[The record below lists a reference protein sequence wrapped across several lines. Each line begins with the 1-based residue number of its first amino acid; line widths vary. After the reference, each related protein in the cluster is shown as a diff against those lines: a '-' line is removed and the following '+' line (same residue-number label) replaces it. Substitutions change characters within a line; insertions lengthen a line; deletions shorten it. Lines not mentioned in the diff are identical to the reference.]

1 MTWPFHNRPQ
11 AKYWL
16 KVFGLYALFEACIQL
31 LYNYLI
37 NEYGK
42 RPISN
47 LEFHGIMWLF
57 QCLLIWPIWWVAWSV
72 HRKKTGI
79 QVIVNLSFFIVYSI
93 IWFGPVQDI
102 IQFLHQEIQ
111 QLVRIPSNRI
121 KTPVDAAA
129 DLLPYQLLKHTFRLS
144 WFFLAN
150 YLYHYRRE
158 EQRRMEL
165 AVANKDLQLKLLKWH
180 LNPGFYF
187 KTIDHLRQLSSR
199 SPASCTRPILQL
211 AKVME
216 YVIYETKEK
225 LRDVSKEINFLDG
238 YVQLINQQPGSTAL
252 FTIRSEG
259 ATDRLKIPPLLLAG
273 FIDRIASSNNNGP
286 SSYDMQLQFSGNN
299 MSFIIKGDLGKNEDL
314 FFGQNSQ
321 DLLYRRFH
329 ELYQDHFSYR
339 LSSNKTFFE
348 LNVRLNEDD

>member
-1 MTWPFHNRPQ
+1 MTWPFHNRTQ

-16 KVFGLYALFEACIQL
+16 KVFGLYALFEGFIQL
-31 LYNYLI
+31 LYNYLL

-47 LEFHGIMWLF
+47 LEFHGMMWFF
-57 QCLLIWPIWWVAWSV
+57 QCVLIWPIWWVAWSV
-72 HRKKTGI
+72 HKKNVAI
-79 QVIVNLSFFIVYSI
+79 QLLVNLSFFIVYSI
-93 IWFGPVQDI
+93 IWFGPVQEI
-102 IQFLHQEIQ
+102 IQSLHQGLQ
-111 QLVRIPSNRI
+111 QLLRPPSKWI
-121 KTPVDAAA
+121 VTPVDAAS

-165 AVANKDLQLKLLKWH
+165 AIANKDLQLKLLKWH

-187 KTIDHLRQLSSR
+187 KTIDHLQQLSFQ

-216 YVIYETKEK
+216 YVIYEAKEK
-225 LRDVSKEINFLDG
+225 LIDVSKEIHFLDG
-238 YVQLINQQPGSTAL
+238 YVQLINQQPGNTAH

-259 ATDRLKIPPLLLAG
+259 ETDRLKIPPLLLAG
-273 FIDRIASSNNNGP
+273 FIDRIASSNINGG
-286 SSYDMQLQFSGNN
+286 SRYDLQLQFSGNN
-299 MSFIIKGDLGKNEDL
+299 MSFIIEGNLGKDESL
-314 FFGQNSQ
+314 FFGHNNQ
-321 DLLYRRFH
+321 DSLYRRFQ
-329 ELYQDHFSYR
+329 EIFADRFSFR

>member
-11 AKYWL
+11 ANYWL

-31 LYNYLI
+31 LYNYLL

-47 LEFHGIMWLF
+47 LEFHGLMWLF
-57 QCLLIWPIWWVAWSV
+57 QCILIWPIWWVAWFV
-72 HRKKTGI
+72 HRKKVI
-79 QVIVNLSFFIVYSI
+79 VQVIVNLLFFILYSF

-102 IQFLHQEIQ
+102 IQSMHHGLQ
-111 QLVRIPSNRI
+111 QLMRPPSKFI
-121 KTPVDAAA
+121 ATPVDTASN
-129 DLLPYQLLKHTFRLS
+129 LLPYQLLKHTFRLS

-158 EQRRMEL
+158 EQQRMEL
-165 AVANKDLQLKLLKWH
+165 AIANKDLQLKLLKWH

-187 KTIDHLRQLSSR
+187 KTIDHLQQLSSR

-216 YVIYETKEK
+216 YVIYEAKER
-225 LRDVSKEINFLDG
+225 LIDVSKEINFLDG
-238 YVQLINQQPGSTAL
+238 YVQLINQQPGNTAH

-259 ATDRLKIPPLLLAG
+259 ETERLKIPPLLLAG
-273 FIDRIASSNNNGP
+273 FIDRIASANGNGACT
-286 SSYDMQLQFSGNN
+286 YDMQLQFSGNN
-299 MSFIIKGDLGKNEDL
+299 MSFIIEGNLGKNEDL
-314 FFGQNSQ
+314 FFGQNKQ
-321 DLLYRRFH
+321 DMLYRRFQ
-329 ELYQDHFSYR
+329 EIFTDRFSYR

-348 LNVRLNEDD
+348 LNVRLNEDE